1 METEPQEIQVRPPQ
15 RWPPTINPTTD
26 FDAHNAFVD
35 FFWVCRSD
43 LATTAPA
50 HFAMMDMDDVGRR
63 VLSHERDG
71 RRRLGPGDLAD
82 FLLRHVRF
90 GGPRARHNH
99 SHRHS
104 RERVF
109 SRRCARCRPCL

>member
-90 GGPRARHNH
+90 GGPRARHNQ
-99 SHRHS
+99 SQAQP
-104 RERVF
+104 REGF
-109 SRRCARCRPCL
+109 QPPMRPL